1 MRTARTKLIGG
12 ALALAAA
19 LLVTAVGLARQDGPH
34 GFGGPPPEGPGGP
47 RRGGPGGPGG
57 PGGLGPLARE
67 LNLTDAQKAQIKQIE
82 DSFREST
89 KSLHEQLFK
98 SGGGPL
104 EGLKDGAFDEAS
116 VRAAAQ
122 ARAAI
127 QVELEVAHARMM
139 SQVYALLT
147 AEQKAKLAELRQQF
161 EQGRRQP
168 PPPPPPGVEDVPNG
182 GM

>member
-1 MRTARTKLIGG
+1 MRSAKTKFVGG
-12 ALALAAA
+12 ALAVAAA
-19 LLVTAVGLARQDGPH
+19 VLITVVGFARQGGPG
-34 GFGGPPPEGPGGP
+34 GFGGPPPPGGPGRHGPGGP
-47 RRGGPGGPGG
+47 
-57 PGGLGPLARE
+57 LGPIARE
-67 LNLTDAQKAQIKQIE
+67 LDLSDAQKAQIKQIE

-122 ARAAI
+122 ARAGL

-139 SQVYALLT
+139 SQIYSLLT

-168 PPPPPPGVEDVPNG
+168 PPPPPPGVEDIPND

>member
-1 MRTARTKLIGG
+1 MGLARTKFIGG
-12 ALALAAA
+12 ALAVAAA
-19 LLVTAVGLARQDGPH
+19 LLLTVVGFARQGGPG
-34 GFGGPPPEGPGGP
+34 GFGGPPPPGGP
-47 RRGGPGGPGG
+47 GRHGPGGPGG
-57 PGGLGPLARE
+57 PLGPIARE
-67 LNLTDAQKAQIKQIE
+67 LDLSDAQKAQIKQIE

-104 EGLKDGAFDEAS
+104 EGLKEGAFDEAS

-122 ARAAI
+122 ARAAV
-127 QVELEVAHARMM
+127 QVELEVAHARML
-139 SQVYALLT
+139 SQFYALLT
-147 AEQKAKLAELRQQF
+147 AEQKARLAELRQQF

-168 PPPPPPGVEDVPNG
+168 PPPPGVEDVPND

>member
-1 MRTARTKLIGG
+1 MRSAKTKFIGG
-12 ALALAAA
+12 ALALVAA
-19 LLVTAVGLARQDGPH
+19 LLITVVGFAQQGGPG
-34 GFGGPPPEGPGGP
+34 GFDGPPPPGGPGRHGPGGP
-47 RRGGPGGPGG
+47 RGA
-57 PGGLGPLARE
+57 LGPLARE
-67 LNLTDAQKAQIKQIE
+67 LNLTDAQKAQIKQLE

-89 KSLHEQLFK
+89 QSLHEQLFT

-122 ARAAI
+122 ARANI

-139 SQVYALLT
+139 SQIYTLLT

-168 PPPPPPGVEDVPNG
+168 PPPPPPGVEEVPND